1 MKITTKYNLLSILI
15 LSGFLTLLA
24 FSFLFMSLTVKS
36 INEQQHIDE
45 YISSLQESENLLLL
59 QLNQGYRILL
69 TQEGSVGGE
78 ILVEYKLTNS
88 RLKQTI
94 ENLLDE
100 SRDFNFNGSE
110 QLIIDISNLY
120 TVIQEELILKINNN
134 QAIDPV
140 NTTAVLTDSYNKLKN
155 GLNRYFSDIRLIKL
169 DILKTI
175 ENDVRNFRIIF
186 IAIFV
191 LILSGLVFSIFYF
204 RNSVIGTIKT
214 TGDEIRKLSEGGE
227 GLKFRFK
234 STGKDEL
241 GILRE
246 NFNNFSDNL
255 SRMLEVLFSAIRI
268 TSELS
273 GDLEQNILKNFNTS
287 SSLKTTSENLYD
299 FFSIINEAVMSISE
313 SIETI
318 SHNAANLTSDARKQ
332 SEIFLHT
339 VSEME
344 KMHAELGRV
353 KIFGNESRE
362 LSEILKS
369 ETTRGSGLVST
380 LDNQTIRIAEQAGTI
395 RAINE
400 LMENV
405 SAEINIL
412 SINAAIEASRAGQYG
427 HGFKVVSKEIS
438 ALALKVKKG
447 SDETRNKLQLIIDS
461 IDSLKSVSSENRH
474 IFGKIEKISGEVN
487 SKMTLTSESL
497 SATEDKGTTVNR
509 EFQKLKTAND
519 NITGSAEYIDDY
531 IKKIRVSAAELKGG
545 FNTAVSDLD
554 IIRDES
560 GNLFD
565 LTKQLE
571 INGRKNMQITETL
584 TAHVSHFTGDEIE
597 AG

>member
-1 MKITTKYNLLSILI
+1 MKITTKYNLLSMLI
-15 LSGFLTLLA
+15 LSGFLTLLT
-24 FSFLFMSLTVKS
+24 FSFLFMQLTVKS
-36 INEQQHIDE
+36 INEQQAIDE

-69 TQEGSVGGE
+69 THDGSVSGE

-88 RLKQTI
+88 RLKQKI
-94 ENLLDE
+94 ENLLSE
-100 SRDFNFNGSE
+100 SSNFNFNGSE
-110 QLIIDISNLY
+110 QIINDISNLY
-120 TVIQEELILKINNN
+120 TVIQEQLILKINNN
-134 QAIDPV
+134 QAVDPV
-140 NTTAVLTDSYNKLKN
+140 NATSILTDNYNRLKN
-155 GLNRYFSDIRLIKL
+155 GLNRYFSDIRQIKL
-169 DILKTI
+169 DILKSI
-175 ENDVRNFRIIF
+175 EIDIRNFRIIF
-186 IAIFV
+186 IAIFI
-191 LILSGLVFSIFYF
+191 LILSGLAFSIFYF
-204 RNSVIGTIKT
+204 RNTVIGTIKT

-227 GLKFRFK
+227 GLNFRFK

-241 GILRE
+241 GSLRE

-255 SRMLEVLFSAIRI
+255 SNMLEVLFSAIRI

-299 FFSIINEAVMSISE
+299 FFGIINEAVMSISE

-318 SHNAANLTSDARKQ
+318 SHNSANLTSDAKTQ
-332 SEIFLHT
+332 SEIFEKT

-344 KMHAELGRV
+344 KMHEELSRV
-353 KIFGNESRE
+353 KTFGDENRE
-362 LSEILKS
+362 LSEVLIS

-380 LDNQTIRIAEQAGTI
+380 LDNQTSRISEQAGTI
-395 RAINE
+395 RTINE

-447 SDETRNKLQLIIDS
+447 SDETRDKLQLIIDS
-461 IDSLKSVSSENRH
+461 IENLKIVSSENRL

-487 SKMTLTSESL
+487 SKITKTSESL
-497 SATEDKGTTVNR
+497 SATEEKGTTVNS

-519 NITGSAEYIDDY
+519 NITGSAEYIDDT
-531 IKKIRVSAAELKGG
+531 IKKIGISAAELKGG

-560 GNLFD
+560 GNLFN

-571 INGRKNMQITETL
+571 INGKKNMQITEAL
-584 TAHVSHFTGDEIE
+584 TAHVNHFTGDENT